1 MLNSKSLEH
10 VDFSKLIFITTIRS
24 QTFRRIFSHYD
35 VVNCLFYEVRSL
47 GNLDAKQ
54 LRNREKLLLFVCRM
68 FVSNAV

>member
-24 QTFRRIFSHYD
+24 QTFRRIFFHYD
-35 VVNCLFYEVRSL
+35 VVNCLFYEVL
-47 GNLDAKQ
+47 EILDAKQ
-54 LRNREKLLLFVCRM
+54 LRNRQKLLLFVCRM